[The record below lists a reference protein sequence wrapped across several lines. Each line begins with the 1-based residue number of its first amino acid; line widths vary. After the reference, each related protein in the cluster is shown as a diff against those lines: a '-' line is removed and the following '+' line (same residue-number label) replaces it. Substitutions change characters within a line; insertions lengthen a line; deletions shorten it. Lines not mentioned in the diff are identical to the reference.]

1 MVKRPARG
9 PMRPR
14 LALDGVLLIDK
25 PLGMSSND
33 VLIKAKGMLRAKK
46 AGHTG
51 TLDPLASGLL
61 PVCFGEATKFSQDL
75 LDADKTYEATM
86 QLGARTDTGDAEGL
100 IIDRRPVAV
109 AFAQLT
115 PLFDRFTGVIAQV
128 PPMYSALK
136 RDGKPLYEYARAG
149 QEVERAAREVHIHA
163 LTVLSDEAQLTHYAQ
178 VRFRVTC
185 SKGTYVRTLA
195 EDLGEA
201 LGCGAYLIALRRT
214 GVATLSIDDAIT
226 LDALQARV
234 DGIRGT
240 GEHADAESGGDRQ
253 SALPPA
259 RHEGGAGCDAA
270 AAGVTGG
277 VPDDAALVIMAAWLQ
292 PVDALLQRL
301 PRVTLDAVF
310 SARFLHGQRLR
321 VDATAVAALPEG
333 YAGLVRV
340 YGTGKSESAPG
351 AAESVSSEAD
361 APTDPGRASALGTLP
376 LRLLGT
382 AQWTDGLLA
391 PARLIGTGG

>member
-1 MVKRPARG
+1 MKRPARG

-14 LALDGVLLIDK
+14 LLLDGVLLIDK
-25 PLGMSSND
+25 PLGLSSND

-86 QLGARTDTGDAEGL
+86 QLGARSTTGDAEGE
-100 IIDRRPVAV
+100 IIDRRPVEV
-109 AFAQLT
+109 TFAQLA
-115 PLFDRFTGVIAQV
+115 PVFARFTGTIAQV

-149 QEVERAAREVHIHA
+149 VEVEREAREVQILA
-163 LTVLSDEAQLTHYAQ
+163 LTVLSDEGPLLQDGQ

-226 LDALQARV
+226 LDALQER
-234 DGIRGT
+234 
-240 GEHADAESGGDRQ
+240 ADAVWG
-253 SALPPA
+253 AK
-259 RHEGGAGCDAA
+259 EGGETSDDVRERQAEAA
-270 AAGVTGG
+270 TAAIS
-277 VPDDAALVIMAAWLQ
+277 ACLQ

-301 PRVTLDAVF
+301 PQVTLDAAF
-310 SARFLHGQRLR
+310 STRFLHGQRLR
-321 VDATAVAALPEG
+321 LAAGAVDMPEG

-340 YGTGKSESAPG
+340 YA
-351 AAESVSSEAD
+351 AD
-361 APTDPGRASALGTLP
+361 AAAP
-376 LRLLGT
+376 RLLGT
-382 AQWTDGLLA
+382 ANWDDGLLA